1 MGGDRDDGVKAVP
14 FLVVGG
20 DDRQQLRRLHSIDFV
35 DAEDAGNFFL
45 LHPLN
50 QRFFRAAHMGNRLHQ
65 QQRAVYIRK
74 AGGDHLHHVVA
85 QRGLRP
91 VQARRIQQNELRIVP
106 VDDAVNAVA
115 GGLGLVGDN
124 SYLLPHQGVGQ
135 AGLAHIR
142 PAADGDHSGFRNV

>member
-1 MGGDRDDGVKAVP
+1 
-14 FLVVGG
+14 
-20 DDRQQLRRLHSIDFV
+20 
-35 DAEDAGNFFL
+35 
-45 LHPLN
+45 
-50 QRFFRAAHMGNRLHQ
+50 MGNRLHQ

-74 AGGDHLHHVVA
+74 AGGDNLHHVVA

-91 VQARRIQQNELRIVP
+91 VQTRRIQQNELRIVP